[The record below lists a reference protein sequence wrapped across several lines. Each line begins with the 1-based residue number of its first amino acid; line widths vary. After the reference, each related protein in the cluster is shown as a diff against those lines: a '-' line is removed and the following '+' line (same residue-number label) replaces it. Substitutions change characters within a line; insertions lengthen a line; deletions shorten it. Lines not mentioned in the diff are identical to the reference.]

1 MKLLLTDRSWPH
13 LFEIAKKLAEQLSL
27 QGHSLIFV
35 TDKIAS
41 SKTGNFEVI
50 NILEVPK
57 GDDLI
62 ELQSRFP
69 FSFYKFIVPERAFSD
84 YSSFRKYMRYSNISD
99 KEVEFWLTSYAN
111 AFIYIFETYNI
122 DCVIENAPDCFIPPL
137 IAKIAN
143 YYRVK
148 YYSIHL
154 SYWHK
159 DGVFFFDK
167 DNWTSSHLENYYHEC
182 RMNRINLDKVHLD
195 SVFKEKKATWFSRD
209 PQHKDRV
216 LQYLNRRKSYN
227 PLSYKHWFQR
237 LIFRNVNRV
246 LIKNGINWMND
257 IGSQKFVLYPIHIS
271 PEASLL
277 GNTPE
282 LADQL
287 SVIKNISMNLP
298 WGVMLYVKEHPHVL
312 EGHGLDYRFYKSIS
326 NLNNVRLLRKE
337 LSVNSLIQD
346 DNFIAVVGLNGT
358 VCIDAVIMKKPVILL
373 GNPYFG
379 FAECF
384 VKLNKWED
392 LFHEITLIQRGEF
405 IFSEDGLY
413 SLLATLDANVCRGNV
428 DFSSAR
434 TTYEIA
440 ENYNSVIL
448 SFIND
453 RRFFN

>member
-1 MKLLLTDRSWPH
+1 
-13 LFEIAKKLAEQLSL
+13 
-27 QGHSLIFV
+27 
-35 TDKIAS
+35 
-41 SKTGNFEVI
+41 
-50 NILEVPK
+50 
-57 GDDLI
+57 
-62 ELQSRFP
+62 
-69 FSFYKFIVPERAFSD
+69 
-84 YSSFRKYMRYSNISD
+84 
-99 KEVEFWLTSYAN
+99 
-111 AFIYIFETYNI
+111 
-122 DCVIENAPDCFIPPL
+122 
-137 IAKIAN
+137 
-143 YYRVK
+143 
-148 YYSIHL
+148 
-154 SYWHK
+154 
-159 DGVFFFDK
+159 
-167 DNWTSSHLENYYHEC
+167 
-182 RMNRINLDKVHLD
+182 
-195 SVFKEKKATWFSRD
+195 
-209 PQHKDRV
+209 
-216 LQYLNRRKSYN
+216 
-227 PLSYKHWFQR
+227 
-237 LIFRNVNRV
+237 
-246 LIKNGINWMND
+246 MND